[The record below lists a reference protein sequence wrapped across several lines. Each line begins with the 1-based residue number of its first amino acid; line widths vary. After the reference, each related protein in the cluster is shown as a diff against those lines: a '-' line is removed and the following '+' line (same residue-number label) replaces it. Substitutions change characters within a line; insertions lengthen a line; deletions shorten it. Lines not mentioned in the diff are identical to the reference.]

1 MLGESSIA
9 PGSIPGMECL
19 RSITPLAHLPLPKRD
34 VTLPSAQ
41 NRVRELCKKLAPFVG
56 YSRSSTAIE
65 RPGFGS
71 GNVGSIPIGS
81 VTFDGPLSLGYR

>member
-1 MLGESSIA
+1 VVKNLGG

-19 RSITPLAHLPLPKRD
+19 RSITPLAHLILRNASGRFCKQ
-34 VTLPSAQ
+34 TAS
-41 NRVRELCKKLAPFVG
+41 VRRHSLLRG

-65 RPGFGS
+65 RPDSDPGD
-71 GNVGSIPIGS
+71 VGSIPIGS

>member
-1 MLGESSIA
+1 MGESSSA

-19 RSITPLAHLPLPKRD
+19 RSITPLAHP
-34 VTLPSAQ
+34 TLPYRQQ
-41 NRVRELCKKLAPFVG
+41 NRVRKLRNYLVRLVG

-71 GNVGSIPIGS
+71 GNVGSIPIGRAI
-81 VTFDGPLSLGYR
+81 FDGPLSLGYR